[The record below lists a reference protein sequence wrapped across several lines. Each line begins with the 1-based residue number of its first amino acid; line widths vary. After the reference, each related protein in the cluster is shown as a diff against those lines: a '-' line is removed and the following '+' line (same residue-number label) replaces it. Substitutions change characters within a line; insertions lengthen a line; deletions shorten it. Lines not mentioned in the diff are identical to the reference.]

1 MIPII
6 IIAIL
11 IPLIGG
17 FVSGFFG
24 MPKNREWYN
33 KLNKP
38 AWNPPAWLFGPVWTV
53 LYILMGIAS
62 YIIWQKGGWGLPL
75 TVYVIQLL
83 VNFAWTPT
91 FFKFQRPDIALGI
104 IGTLWLLILWMLYL
118 FKDVSMIAFSLIVP
132 YFIWVSYATTLNT
145 YIVVKN

>member
-1 MIPII
+1 MTPI

-11 IPLIGG
+11 LPLIGG
-17 FVSGFFG
+17 LLSGYFG
-24 MPKNREWYN
+24 MPKNRQWYE
-33 KLNKP
+33 KLDKP
-38 AWNPPAWLFGPVWTV
+38 SWNPPSVVFGPVWTI

-62 YIIWQKGGWGLPL
+62 YLIWQNGGGLPL

-83 VNFAWTPT
+83 VNFAWTPV
-91 FFKFQRPDIALGI
+91 FFRFQRPDIALGL
-104 IGTLWLLILWMLYL
+104 IGTLWVLILWMLYL
-118 FKDVSMIAFSLIVP
+118 FKDISIMAFWLIIP